1 MSSPS
6 VPELLQ
12 PPTPNTVKVGVVG
25 VTGAV
30 GREMMLV
37 MLRRGWQPSQLRC
50 FASERSAGGKF
61 EIEGK
66 LYPIEAFSEE
76 SAKEMDVLFLAVSG
90 EFALEHAR
98 NVASNGKT
106 LVIDNSSALRY
117 DKDIPL
123 VIPEVNG
130 IRDLV
135 PGTMLVAN
143 PNCTTAV
150 AMMALAPLHEKYG
163 LKRVIVSSYQA
174 TSGAGVAGMNELVDQ
189 TKKVLADDSFTGNV
203 GNGVIKTTLEAKT
216 FSYPIAFNLIPQID
230 KFQDNGYTK
239 EEMKVTWETQ
249 KILDIPTLPVSCT
262 AVRIPT
268 LRAHSEAL
276 TIETERE
283 CDPKEAQEVLKNAVG
298 VKLVDSPSNNKY
310 PMPMTASGADD
321 VEVGRVRQSLV
332 FGKTGL
338 DLFVCGDQLLRG
350 AALNAVLIAEMT
362 LNLQKL
368 NAQGNK
374 KQKIA

>member
-1 MSSPS
+1 M
-6 VPELLQ
+6 
-12 PPTPNTVKVGVVG
+12 
-25 VTGAV
+25 
-30 GREMMLV
+30 
-37 MLRRGWQPSQLRC
+37 
-50 FASERSAGGKF
+50 
-61 EIEGK
+61 
-66 LYPIEAFSEE
+66 
-76 SAKEMDVLFLAVSG
+76 
-90 EFALEHAR
+90 EHAR
-98 NVASNGKT
+98 SVAANGKT
-106 LVIDNSSALRY
+106 LVVDNSSALRY
-117 DKDIPL
+117 DSDVPL

-130 IRDLV
+130 LRALNAE
-135 PGTMLVAN
+135 TTLVAN

-150 AMMALAPLHEKYG
+150 AMMALAPLHEKFG

-189 TKKVLADDSFTGNV
+189 TKTVLADESFTGNV
-203 GNGVIKTTLEAKT
+203 QNGIVKTTLEAKT
-216 FSYPIAFNLIPQID
+216 FAYPIAFNLIPQID
-230 KFQDNGYTK
+230 KFQENGYTK

-249 KILDIPTLPVSCT
+249 KILSLPTLPVSCT

-283 CDPKEAQEVLKNAVG
+283 CDPKEAQEVLKKAVG
-298 VKLVDSPSNNKY
+298 VKLVDNPQLNQY
-310 PMPMTASGADD
+310 PMPINASGCDD

-362 LNLQKL
+362 LNMRT
-368 NAQGNK
+368 NSANGNK
-374 KQKIA
+374 KHKQG